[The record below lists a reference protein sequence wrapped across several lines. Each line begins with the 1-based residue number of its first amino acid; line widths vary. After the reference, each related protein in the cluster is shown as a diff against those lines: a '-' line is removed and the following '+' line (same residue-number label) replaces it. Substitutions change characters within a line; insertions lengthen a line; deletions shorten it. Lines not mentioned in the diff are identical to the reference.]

1 MKNNLIFN
9 LCNFKMYD
17 DVKLKKK
24 KDLIF
29 FFYFLEN
36 LIEIDMK
43 MYNVISK

>member
-24 KDLIF
+24 KDLIDKIINF
-29 FFYFLEN
+29 FFIF
-36 LIEIDMK
+36 
-43 MYNVISK
+43 